1 MAARVEDICPPK
13 WAGRCTNVQ
22 GMARNT
28 KQKWRKYNKN
38 FRNFT
43 RWYEV
48 LINRKWTSGK
58 YNPGKRAEILFSA
71 LQKSLKNL
79 PPPQKKQ
86 KNKQTNKQKPNKN
99 NLPLPQKNLYWLL
112 LTLYQLLLTLYWLL
126 LTLYWHLLTLYWL
139 LLTLYW
145 HLLTLYWLLLTS
157 TDYLVNSIYWCLL
170 TL

>member
-1 MAARVEDICPPK
+1 MVAPTSSVYLSTNLSLQLICSTQVAQKISYVQLVSLTKYFKRKISNCNLFFPGQISFVAARVEDICPPK

-58 YNPGKRAEILFSA
+58 YNPGKGAEIYFPPRLRPFSG
-71 LQKSLKNL
+71 KKGGIFIFRPPEKNL
-79 PPPQKKQ
+79 PPKHAP
-86 KNKQTNKQKPNKN
+86 
-99 NLPLPQKNLYWLL
+99 
-112 LTLYQLLLTLYWLL
+112 
-126 LTLYWHLLTLYWL
+126 
-139 LLTLYW
+139 
-145 HLLTLYWLLLTS
+145 TS
-157 TDYLVNSIYWCLL
+157 GVCAS
-170 TL
+170 